1 MTEKEFKNLKIG
13 DSIYYFFGFDSTINI
28 IIIEEISIIKSYVYI
43 NPLIFRQSHF
53 LDDFEISEKKCLLN
67 YLKRNNDEILRNKY
81 SEFIKQ
87 NLEYFI

>member
-67 YLKRNNDEILRNKY
+67 YLRQNENLRNKY
-81 SEFIKQ
+81 SEFIKE
-87 NLEYFI
+87 NMEYFI